1 MNGVA
6 RGVEVKLLGQ
16 TLVLRSDLDP
26 DRLLQVVEHVRRKAE
41 EASRGSLSA
50 SPLSVALLAA
60 LNVAEELF
68 AVRARAEAD
77 AAAAREADAKLA
89 RLADMV
95 DARLSAGRVP
105 RADGRAGPESHEDSP
120 AVPVMGADPLSH

>member
-1 MNGVA
+1 VSGVA

-16 TLVLRSDLDP
+16 TLVVRSDLDP
-26 DRLLQVVEHVRRKAE
+26 DRLSQIVEHVRRKAE
-41 EASRGSLSA
+41 EASGGSRSA

-68 AVRARAEAD
+68 AARAGAEAE
-77 AAAAREADAKLA
+77 AAAAREAEA
-89 RLADMV
+89 RLSRLAETV
-95 DARLSAGRVP
+95 GARLSAGRAA
-105 RADGRAGPESHEDSP
+105 REDGPAARESHEDSP